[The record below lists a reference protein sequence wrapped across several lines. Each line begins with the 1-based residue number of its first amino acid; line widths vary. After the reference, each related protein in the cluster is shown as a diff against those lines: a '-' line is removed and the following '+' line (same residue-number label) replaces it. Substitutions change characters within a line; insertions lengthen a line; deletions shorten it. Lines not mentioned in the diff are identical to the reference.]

1 MSGNTDASRFLE
13 RRLGLDKLVD
23 TYERQFVYLRLSVTD
38 RCNFRCVYCLPNGY
52 QAPLSRD
59 SELSVDE
66 IRRLVQGF
74 SRLGIQKVRLTGGE
88 PTVRRDL
95 VEIASAISCIP
106 QIKKI
111 AVTTNGN
118 RLRELA
124 LPLRKAGVTSI
135 NVSLDSLDPSRFQ
148 KITGMDRFK
157 DVVDGIEHALTLGFE
172 SIKINAV
179 LLKNCNSDELSRFM
193 DWIKGRPIS
202 VRFIELMRTGK
213 NQTLFEERHLSGGVI
228 QFELLKAGW
237 KSAPRKLDDGPAMIY
252 EHPDFQGTIGIIA
265 PYSKDFC
272 KTCNRLRVSSRGAL
286 RLCLFGDGDASL
298 RHHLN
303 SDDSQEALIQEIR
316 RLVLGK
322 PVSHFLHEGNY
333 GNTWNLAAIGG

>member
-1 MSGNTDASRFLE
+1 M
-13 RRLGLDKLVD
+13 DKLVD

-52 QAPLSRD
+52 QGPLSQD

-95 VEIASAISCIP
+95 VEIASAISCIS

-111 AVTTNGN
+111 AITTNGN

-124 LPLRKAGVTSI
+124 LPLRNAGVTSI
-135 NVSLDSLDPSRFQ
+135 NVSLDSLDPDRFHR
-148 KITGMDRFK
+148 ITGMDRFSE
-157 DVVDGIEHALTLGFE
+157 VMRGIEHALALGFE
-172 SIKINAV
+172 NIKINAV
-179 LLKNCNSDELSRFM
+179 LLKGSNGDELSHFM
-193 DWIKGRPIS
+193 EWVKDRPIS

-213 NQTLFEERHLSGGVI
+213 NQALFDEKHLSGGIV

-237 KSAPRKLDDGPAMIY
+237 KPVSRKVDDGPAVTY
-252 EHPDFQGTIGIIA
+252 EHPNYLGTIGIIA

-298 RHHLN
+298 RRYLS
-303 SDDSQEALIQEIR
+303 SDDSQEELTHEIQRLI
-316 RLVLGK
+316 LGK

>member
-1 MSGNTDASRFLE
+1 M
-13 RRLGLDKLVD
+13 DKLVD
-23 TYERQFVYLRLSVTD
+23 NYQRQFVYLRLSVTD

-52 QAPLSRD
+52 QGPLSQEA
-59 SELSVDE
+59 ELSVNE

-74 SRLGIQKVRLTGGE
+74 ARLGVQKVRLTGGE

-95 VEIASAISCIP
+95 VEIASAISSIP
-106 QIKKI
+106 EIKKVG
-111 AVTTNGN
+111 VTTNGN

-124 LPLRKAGVTSI
+124 LPLKKAGVTSI
-135 NVSLDSLDPSRFQ
+135 NVSLDSLDPGRFHR
-148 KITGMDRFK
+148 ITGMDRFSE
-157 DVVDGIEHALTLGFE
+157 VTGGIEHALMLGFE
-172 SIKINAV
+172 NIKINAV
-179 LLKNCNSDELSRFM
+179 LLKESNSDELSRFM
-193 DWIKGRPIS
+193 EWVKDRPIS

-213 NQTLFEERHLSGGVI
+213 NQALFEEKHLSGGVI
-228 QFELLKAGW
+228 QFELLRAGW
-237 KSAPRKLDDGPAMIY
+237 KPVSRKVDDGPAVIY
-252 EHPDFQGTIGIIA
+252 EHPSYLGTIGIIA

-298 RHHLN
+298 RQFLN
-303 SDDSQEALIQEIR
+303 SDDSQEELTHEIQ

-322 PVSHFLHEGNY
+322 PVSHFLHEGIY